1 MWLRRKLY
9 GLNAPDLAHIDTW
22 LFDLDNT
29 LYPAECD
36 LFELIE
42 VRMGLYLERLLACDV
57 VEAKRVQKL
66 YFHEYGTTLAGLTAR
81 HHIDPH
87 DFLDFVHDVPLDRI
101 TPDAALK
108 SHIEALPGRKL
119 VYTNGDAPYA
129 QRVLD
134 ALGMG
139 DSFEAIFDIV
149 ASDLIP
155 KPADESY
162 AALCK
167 THDINPRTAFFAD
180 DMARNLRP
188 AKTIGM
194 ATLWINNGSEQAHSA
209 ETIIDFDHIDH
220 KASCLTRWFD
230 TMKEQE
236 TV

>member
-1 MWLRRKLY
+1 MRLRRKLY
-9 GLNAPDLAHIDTW
+9 GLIAAGLQHVDTW

-42 VRMGLYLERLLACDV
+42 ARMGLYLERLLDCDA

-66 YFHEYGTTLAGLTAR
+66 YFREYGTTLAGLTAR
-81 HHIDPH
+81 HSIDPH

-101 TPDAALK
+101 TPNQALK
-108 SHIEALPGRKL
+108 MHINALPGRKL

-155 KPADESY
+155 KPAASSY
-162 AALCK
+162 TALCDR
-167 THDINPRTAFFAD
+167 HAINPKTAFFAD

-188 AKTIGM
+188 AKALGM
-194 ATLWINNGSEQAHSA
+194 ATLWINNGSEQAEAASDH
-209 ETIIDFDHIDH
+209 DHIDH
-220 KASCLTRWFD
+220 KANCLTRWFD
-230 TMKEQE
+230 TMKERE
-236 TV
+236 SA

>member
-1 MWLRRKLY
+1 MRVRRKLY
-9 GLNAPDLAHIDTW
+9 GLIGRRLGHVDTW

-42 VRMGLYLERLLACDV
+42 VRMGLYLERLLECDR

-81 HHIDPH
+81 HSIDPH

-101 TPDAALK
+101 EPNAVLK
-108 SHIEALPGRKL
+108 AHIAALPGRKL

-134 ALGMG
+134 ALGLG
-139 DSFEAIFDIV
+139 DSFEGIFDIV

-155 KPADESY
+155 KPAEESY

-167 THDINPRTAFFAD
+167 MHEINPQTAFFAD

-188 AKTIGM
+188 AKAIGM
-194 ATLWINNGSEQAHSA
+194 ATLWINNGSEQAHNA
-209 ETIIDFDHIDH
+209 AAVTGRDHVDHET
-220 KASCLTRWFD
+220 SCLTEWLGAYH
-230 TMKEQE
+230 EQE
-236 TV
+236 FA